1 MSIFPDFLA
10 LRLACSSQQWIGF
23 LPSLYCSRL
32 HSARPAAYTL
42 LGNEHQELMDAAL
55 SRDTETALTLLRNH
69 IQDTLQRTIEAI
81 ERQQATLQ

>member
-42 LGNEHQELMDAAL
+42 LGNEHQELMEAL
-55 SRDTETALTLLRNH
+55 VNIRSIKLSPSKP
-69 IQDTLQRTIEAI
+69 QLQGVLEA
-81 ERQQATLQ
+81 QLAWQTVHD